1 MPHVVRDL
9 YQKCREYRDSADARA
24 QGFYPYF
31 RCIEETH
38 GNYVICEGQ
47 RKIMIGS
54 NNYLGL
60 AQDERV
66 IEAACDA
73 ARKYGSGCT
82 GSRLLNGT
90 LRLHTQ
96 LEEALADFLQREA
109 VLLFSTGFFA
119 NQGALASL
127 TEDGDVI
134 LCDRENHASIIDG
147 CQFAPAKLVPYRHN
161 SAVSLR
167 NRIKRQPEEAGKLVV
182 MDGVFSMS
190 GDIADLPPQLEI
202 AKEFGA
208 RVFVDEAHSLGV
220 LGPQGRGTVHEFGLN
235 RDVDIVMGTFSK
247 SLGSMGGFI
256 AGDGKMIEYLK
267 HRARCFIFTAS
278 LAPAVVGGVLK
289 ALEIM
294 QQEPE
299 RIEQLWRN
307 TRKMHEGF
315 KGLGFQIGSTETPIV
330 PILIGS
336 EAKAFQFTQRLFEEG
351 VFATPAI
358 YPAVRYG
365 EAIVR
370 TSYMATHTEQ
380 DLDNVL
386 EVFSKLSRELGTFD
400 DPAYAH
406 PGKRKANV
414 FDFRLDEEEEEEG
427 GRSAAVREAMR
438 EANRN
443 GQEAHSAVSR

>member
-1 MPHVVRDL
+1 MPHKARDL
-9 YQKCREYRDSADARA
+9 YQKCREYRDSSDARA

-31 RCIEETH
+31 RCIDETI
-38 GNYVICEGQ
+38 GNHVICDGE

-73 ARKYGSGCT
+73 TRKFGAGCT

-90 LRLHTQ
+90 IKLHVE
-96 LEEALADFLQREA
+96 LEEALAAFLQREA

-127 TEDGDVI
+127 TEEGDAI

-161 SAVSLR
+161 SPVSLH
-167 NRIKRQPEEAGKLVV
+167 NRLKRLPEEAGKLIV

-190 GDIADLPPQLEI
+190 GDIADLPPQMEL

-208 RVFVDEAHSLGV
+208 RIYVDEAHSLGV
-220 LGPQGRGTVHEFGLN
+220 LGPQGRGAVHHFGLN
-235 RDVDIVMGTFSK
+235 DEVDITMGTFSK
-247 SLGSMGGFI
+247 SLGSMGGFV
-256 AGDGKMIEYLK
+256 AGDAEMIEFLK
-267 HRARCFIFTAS
+267 HRARCLIFTAS
-278 LAPAVVGGVLK
+278 LAPAVAGGVLK
-289 ALEIM
+289 ALQLM
-294 QQEPE
+294 QEEPE
-299 RIEQLWRN
+299 RIDALWRN
-307 TRKMHEGF
+307 TYKMHEGF
-315 KGLGFQIGSTETPIV
+315 RSIGFKIGTTQTPIV

-336 EAKAFQFTQRLFEEG
+336 EAKAFQFTQRLYEEG

-370 TSYMATHTEQ
+370 TSYMATHTDE
-380 DLDNVL
+380 DLDQVL
-386 EVFSKLSRELGTFD
+386 EVFKKIANELGTFD
-400 DPAYAH
+400 DPAYTEQ
-406 PGKRKANV
+406 GRRKGV
-414 FDFRLDEEEEEEG
+414 FDFRLDTEENSKTEKVTAK
-427 GRSAAVREAMR
+427 SVST
-438 EANRN
+438 N
-443 GQEAHSAVSR
+443 GKHLEPLISR

>member
-1 MPHVVRDL
+1 MPHVARDL

-31 RCIEETH
+31 RCIDETH
-38 GNYVICEGQ
+38 GNYVVCEGE
-47 RKIMIGS
+47 RKVMIGS

-73 ARKYGSGCT
+73 TRKFGAGCT

-90 LRLHTQ
+90 IKLHVQ
-96 LEEALADFLQREA
+96 LEEALADFLQRES

-147 CQFAPAKLVPYRHN
+147 CNFAPAKLVPYRHN
-161 SAVSLR
+161 SASSLR
-167 NRIKRQPEEAGKLVV
+167 NRLKRQPAEAGKLVV

-190 GDIADLPPQLEI
+190 GDIADLPPQLEA

-208 RVFVDEAHSLGV
+208 RIYVDEAHSLGV
-220 LGPQGRGTVHEFGLN
+220 IGPKGRGTVHHFGLN
-235 RDVDIVMGTFSK
+235 DEVDIIMGTFSK

-256 AGDGKMIEYLK
+256 AGDAQMIEYLK

-278 LAPAVVGGVLK
+278 LAPAVAGGVLK
-289 ALEIM
+289 ALELM

-299 RIEQLWRN
+299 RVEQLWRN
-307 TRKMHEGF
+307 TRKMHDGF
-315 KGLGFQIGSTETPIV
+315 KSMGFKIGSTKTPIV

-336 EAKAFQFTQRLFEEG
+336 EARAFQFTQRLYEEG

-370 TSYMATHTEQ
+370 TSYMTTHTDE
-380 DLDNVL
+380 DLDRVL
-386 EVFSKLSRELGTFD
+386 DIFAKLARELGTFD
-400 DPAYAH
+400 DPAYAE

-414 FDFRLDEEEEEEG
+414 FDFRLQDPEG
-427 GRSAAVREAMR
+427 EDPLRETAGVAA
-438 EANRN
+438 RN
-443 GQEAHSAVSR
+443 GSGVHTAVSR

>member
-1 MPHVVRDL
+1 MPHVARDL

-73 ARKYGSGCT
+73 TRKYGAGCT

-90 LRLHTQ
+90 ISLHNQ
-96 LEEALADFLQREA
+96 LEEALADFLQRES

-119 NQGALASL
+119 NQGALAAL
-127 TEDGDVI
+127 TEEGDVI

-167 NRIKRQPEEAGKLVV
+167 NRLKRQSEESGKLVV

-190 GDIADLPPQLEI
+190 GDIADLPPQLE
-202 AKEFGA
+202 AAREFGA
-208 RVFVDEAHSLGV
+208 RVYVDEAHSLGV
-220 LGPQGRGTVHEFGLN
+220 LGPKGRGAVHHFGLN
-235 RDVDIVMGTFSK
+235 DDVDIVMGTFSK

-256 AGDGKMIEYLK
+256 AGDAQMIEYLK

-278 LAPAVVGGVLK
+278 LAPAVAGGVLK

-299 RIEQLWRN
+299 RMEALWRN

-315 KGLGFQIGSTETPIV
+315 KRIGFKIGSTQTPIV

-336 EAKAFQFTQRLFEEG
+336 EAKAFIFTQRLYEEG

-370 TSYMATHTEQ
+370 TSYMATHTDE
-380 DLDNVL
+380 DLDRVL
-386 EVFSKLSRELGTFD
+386 EIFEKLARELGTFD
-400 DPAYAH
+400 DPAYIQ
-406 PGKRKANV
+406 PGRRKANV
-414 FDFRLDEEEEEEG
+414 FDFRLQDPEGEE
-427 GRSAAVREAMR
+427 AVRETAGD
-438 EANRN
+438 AARN
-443 GQEAHSAVSR
+443 GTGIHPAVSR